1 MKDPNNIDRIVFIVT
16 LALILLMMHSYSLLA
31 KEKPHYVLV
40 VNNQYEGTFFNCKTA
55 FDWVRYHNPNPYVPA
70 KCLHED
76 FIYLPQGFEHRYIDL
91 IDMSRMARK
100 PLSSGRD

>member
-1 MKDPNNIDRIVFIVT
+1 MRDPNNIDRIVLIVT
-16 LALILLMMHSYSLLA
+16 IALILLMMHSYSLVA

-40 VNNQYEGTFFNCKTA
+40 VNNQYEGTFYSCETA
-55 FDWVRYHNPNPYVPA
+55 FDWVRYHNPNPYVPT

-76 FIYLPQGFEHRYIDL
+76 FIYLPQGFEHSYVDL
-91 IDMSRMARK
+91 IDMSKFARK